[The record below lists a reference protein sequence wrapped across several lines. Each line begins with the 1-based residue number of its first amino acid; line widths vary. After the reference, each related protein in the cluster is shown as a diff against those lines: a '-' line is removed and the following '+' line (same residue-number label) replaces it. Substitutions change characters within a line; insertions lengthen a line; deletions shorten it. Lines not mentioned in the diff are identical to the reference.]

1 VLLQTERLDMRKI
14 FIVSIVALL
23 SACASKP
30 PMGTPEYAQYEMEKS
45 KEERVKTIDQT
56 LKEAP
61 DWYKEK
67 IAMPGYFASAGT
79 DVSSDMQFALDKAM
93 MAAKISIAS
102 QIGSYISSTLKLY
115 INESGE
121 TTDATVRTEVERA
134 AKEMVSEVKLHD
146 FEIEKHQIIRD
157 GQQYRAYVL
166 LKMPKGVVNNTVVSQ
181 AKKNK
186 TLAPRVE
193 KSSAFQE
200 LEKELEKFRAQ
211 KN

>member
-1 VLLQTERLDMRKI
+1 MRKFAILSVSVLLG
-14 FIVSIVALL
+14 
-23 SACASKP
+23 ACASRP
-30 PMGTPEYAQYEMEKS
+30 PVGTPEYAQYELEKA
-45 KEERVKTIDQT
+45 KEVRIQTIDRT

-67 IAMPGYFASAGT
+67 ISILGYFASAGT

-102 QIGSYISSTLKLY
+102 QIGSYVSSTLKLY
-115 INESGE
+115 ISESGE
-121 TTDATVRTEVERA
+121 STDVTASTEVERV
-134 AKEMVSEVKLHD
+134 AKEMVSEVKLQD

-157 GQQYRAYVL
+157 GTQYRAYVM
-166 LKMPKGVVNNTVVSQ
+166 LKMPKGMVNNAVVSQ
-181 AKKNK
+181 VKKNK
-186 TLAPRVE
+186 ALAPRVE

>member
-1 VLLQTERLDMRKI
+1 MRKI
-14 FIVSIVALL
+14 VIISTVALL

-30 PMGTPEYAQYEMEKS
+30 PMGTPEYAHYELEKA
-45 KEERVKTIDQT
+45 KELRVKTIEQT

-67 IAMPGYFASAGT
+67 ISMPGYFASAGT

-93 MAAKISIAS
+93 MASKISIAS
-102 QIGSYISSTLKLY
+102 QIGTHISSTLKLY

-157 GQQYRAYVL
+157 GLQYRAYVL
-166 LKMPKGVVNNTVVSQ
+166 LKMPKVVVNNAVVSQ
-181 AKKNK
+181 VKNNK

-193 KSSAFQE
+193 KSSAFHE

>member
-1 VLLQTERLDMRKI
+1 MRKI
-14 FIVSIVALL
+14 VIISTIALL

-30 PMGTPEYAQYEMEKS
+30 PLGTPEYAQYEAEKS
-45 KEERVKTIDQT
+45 KGERVKTIEQT

-67 IAMPGYFASAGT
+67 ISMPGYFASAGT

-115 INESGE
+115 ISESGE
-121 TTDATVRTEVERA
+121 PTDATVSTEVERVG
-134 AKEMVSEVKLHD
+134 KEMVSEVKLHD

-157 GQQYRAYVL
+157 GQHYRAYVL
-166 LKMPKGVVNNTVVSQ
+166 LKMPKGVVNNAVVSQ

-186 TLAPRVE
+186 TIAPRVE
-193 KSSAFQE
+193 KSAAFQE